1 MSQFETTW
9 ERIKDEDD
17 PRRCQG
23 VRPNIGQCTN
33 VAVEGSNYC
42 PAHGGNRGFQTQE
55 KEKIRN
61 YQLGKFHQRVQ
72 ELGDSDYV
80 MDLREEVAL
89 LRMLVEKKVRQCQTD
104 SDLVLISGPL
114 SDLVVKVDK
123 MVTSCN
129 RLESKLGNHLDR
141 TKVVQYA
148 QLLVQIVAKHVAD
161 VTILE
166 KISDEFLT
174 TLDKV

>member
-1 MSQFETTW
+1 MSQFESTW

-23 VRPNIGQCTN
+23 VIPSQGQCMN

-42 PAHGGNRGFQTQE
+42 PAHGGNRAYQHNQNQKT
-55 KEKIRN
+55 RN
-61 YQLGKFHQRVQ
+61 YRLGKFHQRVQ

-80 MDLREEVAL
+80 MDLREEIAL
-89 LRMLVEKKVRQCQTD
+89 LRMLVEEKVRQCQTE
-104 SDLVLISGPL
+104 SDLILISGPL
-114 SDLVVKVDK
+114 SDLVVKVEK

-148 QLLVQIVAKHVAD
+148 QLLVQIVAKHVTDIVA
-161 VTILE
+161 LE
-166 KISDEFLT
+166 KISDEFLN
-174 TLDKV
+174 TLEE